1 MAEDPDATTEENGS
15 PAGPPDT
22 LPLRP
27 PQAAVPPWVNVP
39 PPGWAPWGP
48 PHPGGWG
55 PPPVAPWGPPPAGAW
70 TPPPPAP
77 GPWAPGP
84 WWPTPVLTPAPDQ
97 LEPRLRHPRIERS
110 VFSLAGRAAPRLYAA
125 GWILTVTGLAILG
138 ALIAAATAG
147 IELNLPSF
155 VGVAIVEATLLAL
168 AAGLVSAA
176 GAQTL
181 QRRADGWA
189 DYFGASPFLLTAALI
204 LILSALP
211 MRTVLSRLGIDIESA
226 GGSLLGL
233 LVYLVGYVAMVH
245 FLVVRTGALSWHD
258 VVRPSKLALGRDDVE
273 LGPRGPVTE
282 EDRLNATPATVR
294 VLKDVGWAVLLLV
307 PVILATVVLLAVLM
321 SVLGLTERDIA
332 PSSPV
337 PTANSFLDRLY
348 ALIAVAIVAPI
359 GEEIFFRG
367 FATNAW
373 ARSLKRHR
381 AILQAG
387 LFFAA
392 IHVVNVNLGNGG
404 TALRVAVVAF
414 GGRIPVSIALAWL
427 YVRRR
432 SIVAS
437 GSLHSAYNGTLVI
450 LSWIAASSVP

>member
-1 MAEDPDATTEENGS
+1 MAENRDAPTNENAS
-15 PAGPPDT
+15 PAGPPDAF
-22 LPLRP
+22 PPSPPRVAAP
-27 PQAAVPPWVNVP
+27 PQATAPPSGWGSWGAP
-39 PPGWAPWGP
+39 PPGPWN
-48 PHPGGWG
+48 
-55 PPPVAPWGPPPAGAW
+55 PPPSGPWGPPPEGAW
-70 TPPPPAP
+70 TPPPPIS
-77 GPWAPGP
+77 GPWAPAP
-84 WWPTPVLTPAPDQ
+84 WWPTPVLTPPPYV

-110 VFSLAGRAAPRLYAA
+110 VFSRAGRAAPRLYAT
-125 GWILTVTGLAILG
+125 GWILTVTGLAVLG
-138 ALIAAATAG
+138 ALVAAAIAG
-147 IELNLPSF
+147 IELSLPSF
-155 VGVAIVEATLLAL
+155 VGVAIVEATLLSL
-168 AAGLVSAA
+168 AAGLTAA
-176 GAQTL
+176 AAAQTL

-189 DYFGASPFLLTAALI
+189 DYFGPSPFLLTAALI

-211 MRTVLSRLGIDIESA
+211 MRTVLSHLGIDIESS

-233 LVYLVGYVAMVH
+233 LVYLVGYVTMVH
-245 FLVVRTGALSWHD
+245 LLVVRTGALSWHD
-258 VVRPSKLALGRDDVE
+258 VVRPAKLALGRDDLE
-273 LGPRGPVTE
+273 LGPGGPVSE
-282 EDRLNATPATVR
+282 EDRLNATPAAVR
-294 VLKDVGWAVLLLV
+294 VLKDVGWALLLLV

-337 PTANSFLDRLY
+337 PTATSFLDRLY
-348 ALIAVAIVAPI
+348 ALIAVAVVAPI
-359 GEEIFFRG
+359 GEETFFRG

-392 IHVVNVNLGNGG
+392 IHVINVDLGDSG

-414 GGRIPVSIALAWL
+414 GARIPVSIALAWL

-437 GSLHSAYNGTLVI
+437 GALHSAYNGTLVI